1 MIQIQ
6 ENILLKD
13 FTTFH
18 IGGPARYFVVVR
30 DGADLKAA
38 LDFAQAK
45 KITFFILG
53 GGSNLLM
60 SDQGFSGLIIKNE
73 IKKKEIISDNVVV
86 FGSGESWDEAVEFA
100 VSQGLCGLENLAGI
114 PGTVGATPVQNV
126 GAYGSEVKETI
137 SYVKVLNTETGEEEN
152 FSNAQCEFGYRSS
165 IFKKPEYKKYI
176 ITEVAY
182 SLKKE
187 LKPNIHYKDL
197 KNYFAEH
204 SDIPVNLKNVRQA
217 VLNIRRG
224 KFPDTNEFGLAG
236 SFYKN
241 PIITSKK
248 YQELISI
255 YQDLPSFPAEAGF
268 VKIPIAWILD
278 HVLHLKGYKIGHVGI
293 HEQHALAL
301 LNLGGAKASE
311 IRALSDYVKKL
322 VLEKTGIVI
331 EEEVETM
338 A

>member
-100 VSQGLCGLENLAGI
+100 VSQGLCG
-114 PGTVGATPVQNV
+114 
-126 GAYGSEVKETI
+126 
-137 SYVKVLNTETGEEEN
+137 
-152 FSNAQCEFGYRSS
+152 
-165 IFKKPEYKKYI
+165 
-176 ITEVAY
+176 
-182 SLKKE
+182 
-187 LKPNIHYKDL
+187 
-197 KNYFAEH
+197 
-204 SDIPVNLKNVRQA
+204 
-217 VLNIRRG
+217 
-224 KFPDTNEFGLAG
+224 
-236 SFYKN
+236 
-241 PIITSKK
+241 
-248 YQELISI
+248 
-255 YQDLPSFPAEAGF
+255 
-268 VKIPIAWILD
+268 
-278 HVLHLKGYKIGHVGI
+278 
-293 HEQHALAL
+293 
-301 LNLGGAKASE
+301 
-311 IRALSDYVKKL
+311 
-322 VLEKTGIVI
+322 
-331 EEEVETM
+331 
-338 A
+338 